1 MEKLSNILIKVFSF
15 PVRYKFEKNFLLQ
28 NNIKINEKTGDVP
41 QQFPCSV
48 KFTKRPAI
56 DFLTRYTSFPL
67 CYSHFLQLSF
77 PHYFHLQPGLV
88 SLNVF
93 CSLS

>member
-41 QQFPCSV
+41 
-48 KFTKRPAI
+48 
-56 DFLTRYTSFPL
+56 
-67 CYSHFLQLSF
+67 
-77 PHYFHLQPGLV
+77 
-88 SLNVF
+88 
-93 CSLS
+93 